1 MTDPNTQPTPTLE
14 EAQAALAN
22 VDPRIARILSRR
34 LGLAPAEPEPEAAP
48 VPVVPAPE
56 PETPTRAAIREQLA
70 GLDPNG
76 SGIDPEALQRLD
88 AEIAEKAKAEQEAKA
103 RAEQEAAKV
112 AKAQSEAVTA
122 ALEPIKARARALSP
136 VKRRVIESSVKI
148 RGELPDEVI
157 YQHSVFCQTVLP
169 YRDPGPEVRTWE
181 RDQGNA
187 RLQITAGAVDD
198 KRQRKFVPVG
208 LPYGPIARLI
218 LAHLNTTAL
227 QTHNRVIDIDGSMTA
242 YIHRLSG
249 RPACGRD
256 IHRFKDQLTRLNGCN
271 ITIAY
276 DLGERTIQV
285 NSHIVTAF
293 DLWEE
298 DHEGERCLTSKTIV
312 LSADYFESLL
322 AHAVP
327 LDERAVAAL
336 AHSAMGLDVYMW
348 LAQRLHRVDPQR
360 GQFIPWTALH
370 AQFGQGY
377 DRIRDFR
384 RDFKT
389 TLNQVLTQYPEARVK
404 LDKGGMLIGHSPP
417 PVPTRH
423 VVLLPPAK
431 PAKG

>member
-1 MTDPNTQPTPTLE
+1 
-14 EAQAALAN
+14 
-22 VDPRIARILSRR
+22 
-34 LGLAPAEPEPEAAP
+34 
-48 VPVVPAPE
+48 
-56 PETPTRAAIREQLA
+56 
-70 GLDPNG
+70 
-76 SGIDPEALQRLD
+76 
-88 AEIAEKAKAEQEAKA
+88 
-103 RAEQEAAKV
+103 
-112 AKAQSEAVTA
+112 
-122 ALEPIKARARALSP
+122 
-136 VKRRVIESSVKI
+136 
-148 RGELPDEVI
+148 
-157 YQHSVFCQTVLP
+157 
-169 YRDPGPEVRTWE
+169 
-181 RDQGNA
+181 
-187 RLQITAGAVDD
+187 VDD
-198 KRQRKFVPVG
+198 KRRRKFVPVG

-227 QTHNRVIDIDGSMTA
+227 QARDRVIDIDGSMTA

-276 DLGERTIQV
+276 DLGERTVQV
-285 NSHIVTAF
+285 NSHIITAF

-327 LDERAVAAL
+327 LDERAIAAL

-360 GQFIPWTALH
+360 GQFIPWTALY

-377 DRIRDFR
+377 GRIRDFR

-389 TLNQVLTQYPEARVK
+389 TLNQVLTQYPAARVK

-417 PVPTRH
+417 PVPSRH
-423 VVLLPPAK
+423 VILLPPAK